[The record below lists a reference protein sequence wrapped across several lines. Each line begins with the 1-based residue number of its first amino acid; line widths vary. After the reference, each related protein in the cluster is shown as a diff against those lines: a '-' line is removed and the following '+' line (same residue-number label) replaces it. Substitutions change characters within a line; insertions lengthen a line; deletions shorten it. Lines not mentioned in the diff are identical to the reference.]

1 MLPCHISLNFLLPPS
16 FLQTQFD
23 TVDDKVGT
31 ALSMAHTTGKPIVFV
46 GTGQKYTHLR
56 RLNVTRVV
64 RALFSPVQ

>member
-1 MLPCHISLNFLLPPS
+1 MSPNRYNPRGIDGLL
-16 FLQTQFD
+16 LTKYD